1 VTEAIPSPAYRT
13 GGLAAVTTD
22 IPDPGDVHRALEEL
36 GSLALR
42 EHSMETLLQRVVDL
56 TKVVMPGHTE
66 ASITLLAND
75 RPETVVY
82 TGQLALDCDE
92 SQFGRGYGPCL
103 HAASTGELT
112 YVEDTRT
119 DPRWRDYME
128 RAAERGALS
137 SLSVPMPMSE
147 GIAGGMNIY
156 AREPRAFDD
165 EAAKSSA
172 TRFVPYAAVAVSNMR
187 AYQDARSMADNLQVA
202 LESRA
207 VIDQA
212 KGILMERHKLTA
224 DQAFQVLSRIS
235 MQSNTKLRVVA
246 EELVMTGQLPGTTR
260 PS

>member
-1 VTEAIPSPAYRT
+1 VYRT
-13 GGLAAVTTD
+13 GGPAAVTSNN
-22 IPDPGDVHRALEEL
+22 PDPGDVHRALEQL

-56 TKVVMPGHTE
+56 TKVVMPGHIE
-66 ASITLLAND
+66 ASITLLVND
-75 RPETVVY
+75 KPTTAVF

-103 HAASTGELT
+103 HAATSGEMT

-137 SLSVPMPMSE
+137 SLSVPLPISE
-147 GIAGGMNIY
+147 GLAGGMNIY
-156 AREPRAFDD
+156 AREPHAFGDA
-165 EAAKSSA
+165 ETQSAA
-172 TRFVPYAAVAVSNMR
+172 TQFVPYAAVAVANMH
-187 AYQDARSMADNLQVA
+187 AYQDARTMADNLHLA

-212 KGILMERHKLTA
+212 KGILMERYKLTP
-224 DQAFQVLSRIS
+224 DEAFQVLARIS
-235 MQSNTKLRVVA
+235 MQRNTKLRAIA
-246 EELVMTGQLPGTTR
+246 EDLVITGQLPGTPPR
-260 PS
+260 G